1 MPPKKKIINKG
12 GQNNKNK
19 EGIEL
24 YTSNTVNGK
33 QSIGLV
39 RGMAMTKVSSFKTFL
54 SGISSIMGD
63 TDEKFSGI
71 HNSILETQNKA
82 IRELLKNAKKIGAKK
97 VIGIRIDNSEISSG
111 ERTGIFIVYA
121 YGTAIK

>member
-97 VIGIRIDNSEISSG
+97 VIGIKIDNSEISSG